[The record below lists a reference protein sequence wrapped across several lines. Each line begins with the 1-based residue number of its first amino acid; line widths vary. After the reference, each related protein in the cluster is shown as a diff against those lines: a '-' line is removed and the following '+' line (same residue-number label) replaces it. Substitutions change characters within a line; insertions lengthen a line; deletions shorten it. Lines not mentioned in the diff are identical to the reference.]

1 MSPRSIR
8 AAAGAALA
16 CIALWAA
23 PAHAQP
29 RVLDLQVT
37 PKAGTTGDQFIATVT
52 IEVES
57 GVGPDQV
64 WAPAADDFTVAD
76 TQVTDARS
84 RQYDPVSGADLQLTV
99 EKRAYTLIPK
109 RTGDLTIGPARVRLD
124 GHEYAT
130 AQVTVQVADPNSSP
144 RSVDPD
150 PTLPGGIGAPG
161 FRRPQLPPGHP
172 DVFLHVVADETNPY
186 VGQQVIVT
194 WLLYTRDELQSFE
207 PTPPT
212 LDDLWSE
219 KLYEPDHLSYFADY
233 VDGALY
239 RVAIVS
245 KRALFPTRSGSI
257 EVGPFR
263 AKVQSY
269 YARAGAPTQIESRP
283 VTLDVK
289 ALPPGAPPRFDPSYV
304 GRYSVSA
311 SIDRGEIDA
320 GESLTLTLRVNGEGA
335 IRRTTPPDL
344 RSGGF
349 AFRTP
354 RDFDEKVNTSG
365 NLVRGERT
373 YRYWTTPQQGGKQT
387 IPPLEIPYFD
397 PGTGQYEVARTE
409 PISLV
414 VHGDPS
420 AIGVAGGGSAV
431 EENFIAPDIRLI
443 HDGTTISSV
452 TLARSYQAPWF
463 WALAAFPLAGFIGLL
478 GWQRLRRGAGRGAA
492 SGRLRRARD
501 SARKRFK
508 VADIHLRGN
517 RPADFFA
524 ELTRAIYEHVEE
536 RVEQPTGSLTR
547 EGLAALMREKAV
559 PDELIGRIDE
569 ELANCDFARF
579 TPAASGPAEMREAFD
594 RTRALL
600 RDIERSS
607 AGGEEVS

>member
-1 MSPRSIR
+1 M
-8 AAAGAALA
+8 
-16 CIALWAA
+16 
-23 PAHAQP
+23 
-29 RVLDLQVT
+29 T
-37 PKAGTTGDQFIATVT
+37 PKSGTTDDQFTATLT

-64 WAPAADDFTVAD
+64 WAPVADDFTVAD
-76 TQVTDARS
+76 TQVSDARS
-84 RQYDPVSGADLQLTV
+84 RQFDPVSGADLQLTV
-99 EKRAYTLIPK
+99 EKRTYTLVPK
-109 RTGDLTIGPARVRLD
+109 TTGDLTIGPARVHIG
-124 GHEYAT
+124 GHEYT
-130 AQVTVQVADPNSSP
+130 TSQVTVHVSDPNSSP
-144 RSVDPD
+144 SSVDPD
-150 PTLPGGIGAPG
+150 PTLPGGVGAPG
-161 FRRPQLPPGHP
+161 FRRPHIPAGHP
-172 DVFLHVVADETNPY
+172 DAFLHVVVDETAPY

-207 PTPPT
+207 PSPPT

-257 EVGPFR
+257 VVGPFG

-269 YARAGAPTQIESRP
+269 YSSVGAPKQIESPP

-289 ALPPGAPPRFDPSYV
+289 PLPSGAPPHFDPTYV
-304 GRYSVSA
+304 GRYSVTA
-311 SIDRGEIDA
+311 SVDRTEIDA
-320 GESLTLTLRVNGEGA
+320 GESLTLTLRVDGEGA
-335 IRRTTPPDL
+335 IRRTTPPEL
-344 RSGGF
+344 HSGGF

-354 RDFDEKVNTSG
+354 RDFDEKVDTSG
-365 NLVRGERT
+365 NVVRGERT

-397 PGTGQYEVARTE
+397 PSTGQYEIARTE

-414 VHGDPS
+414 VHGDPK
-420 AIGVAGGGSAV
+420 ALGVAGGGTAV

-452 TLARSYQAPWF
+452 TLARSYDAPWF
-463 WALAAFPLAGFIGLL
+463 WLLAVVPLFGFLGLVV
-478 GWQRLRRGAGRGAA
+478 WQRLRDGGGRSAGG
-492 SGRLRRARD
+492 GRLRRARD

-517 RPADFFA
+517 RPSDFFA
-524 ELTRAIYEHVEE
+524 ELSRAIYEHVEE
-536 RVEQPTGSLTR
+536 RIETPTGSLTR
-547 EGLAALMREKAV
+547 EELAAVMREKGV
-559 PDELIGRIDE
+559 PAELIGRIEE

-579 TPAASGPAEMREAFD
+579 TPAASGPAEMRAALE

-600 RDIERSS
+600 REIERSDNS
-607 AGGEEVS
+607 GEAAS